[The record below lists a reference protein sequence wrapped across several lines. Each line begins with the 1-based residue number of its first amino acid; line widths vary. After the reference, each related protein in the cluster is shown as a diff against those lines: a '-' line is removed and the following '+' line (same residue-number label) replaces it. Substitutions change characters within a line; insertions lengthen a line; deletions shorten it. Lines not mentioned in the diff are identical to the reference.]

1 MPHDT
6 LLFWQCLPQPFCWN
20 IFMYIYM
27 YILRTF
33 SKKICSK
40 LTWDS
45 RTLIAFD
52 WGKEEPTGTSIA
64 KLNINFSL
72 RKKYTTNK
80 EEKVAH
86 SQNNNKH
93 WSEKR
98 GACSFNLS
106 SQKKKKKSISVHSTA
121 DSLFLSE
128 PQAPQEGVGA
138 AVMLGWGIITATRS
152 DSLLHFFCPPAGQQ
166 LVKTSLGQS
175 PLLPPSCSLIVLW
188 QHFQEVTLASAS

>member
-1 MPHDT
+1 MTHFYSGSASHSPSAEIY
-6 LLFWQCLPQPFCWN
+6 LC
-20 IFMYIYM
+20 IFICIYYVHM
-27 YILRTF
+27 VE
-33 SKKICSK
+33 KIFSK

-106 SQKKKKKSISVHSTA
+106 SQKKKKSISVHSTA